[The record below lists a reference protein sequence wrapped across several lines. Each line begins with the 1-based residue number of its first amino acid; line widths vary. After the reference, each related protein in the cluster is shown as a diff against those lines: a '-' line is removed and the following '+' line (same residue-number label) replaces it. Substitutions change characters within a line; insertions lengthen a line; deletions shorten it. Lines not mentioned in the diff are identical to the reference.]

1 LDTAT
6 KRLLLSGNEAVA
18 LAALDYGVAL
28 GTGYPGTPS
37 TEILEYLSAHGGRA
51 QWAPNEKV
59 ALEVGLGVAMAS
71 AAVLVTM
78 KHVGLNVAADPLFTA
93 AYTGTSGSLVI
104 VSADDPGMASSQ
116 NEQDNRRF
124 AVAAAVPMLEPA
136 DAQES
141 YDFTLLA
148 LELSARWHLPF
159 ILRTTTRVCHSK
171 TVVYLLPRERNVLVP
186 HFEHD
191 IRSRVMIPS
200 NARPAHRRLRQK
212 LAELA
217 QWNEE
222 SGPNELVA
230 GQSRLGIVTS
240 GVNFMHVREAAP
252 DASVLKLGLTYP
264 LPLEKI
270 RRFAASVDR
279 CLVIEEGDPYLVE
292 QLRTAGI
299 AVEGKPEMYRFG
311 ELNVTRMRRILVG
324 DTSPEPAALPGK
336 PPTLCQGC
344 PHRIVFGVLKKLDC
358 IVAGDIGC
366 YSLGALPP
374 WEAMDSLVCMGA
386 SIGMGL
392 GLRHALPAD
401 EARRVVSVLGDSTF
415 VHSGIPGLVEMAY
428 NPPHGGHVVLILDN
442 GTTAMTGLQEHP
454 GTGRTLDHA
463 ATGKIVFEDLIRS
476 LGIPNVTVIDPV
488 AAPEE
493 FEQALVE
500 SLASDALSVIITRRT
515 CLLAAGK
522 IRQYE
527 QCSPLATDP
536 HPLPLSQRERGVDS
550 PSPLP
555 EGEGS

>member
-1 LDTAT
+1 LAKAV

-18 LAALDYGVAL
+18 LAALDYGIAL

-37 TEILEYLSAHGGRA
+37 TEILEHFSACGGRA

-59 ALEVGLGVAMAS
+59 ALEVGLGVAMAG
-71 AAVLVTM
+71 AAALVTM

-124 AVAAAVPMLEPA
+124 AVASAVPMLEPA

-171 TVVYLLPRERNVLVP
+171 AVVSPQPREPNALMP

-191 IRSRVMIPS
+191 IRGRVMIPS

-212 LAELA
+212 LTELA

-222 SGPNELVA
+222 LGPNELVT
-230 GQSRLGIVTS
+230 GEDRLGVVTS
-240 GVNFMHVREAAP
+240 GVSFMHVREAVP

-264 LPLEKI
+264 LPLERI
-270 RRFAASVDR
+270 RRFVEGVDR

-292 QLRTAGI
+292 QLRAASI
-299 AVEGKPEMYRFG
+299 SVEGKPDMYRFG
-311 ELNVTRMRRILVG
+311 ELNVARVRRIVAG
-324 DTSPEPAALPGK
+324 DNSPEPAPIPGK

-344 PHRIVFGVLKKLDC
+344 PHRTVFGVLKKLDC

-401 EARRVVSVLGDSTF
+401 EARRVVSVIGDSTF
-415 VHSGIPGLVEMAY
+415 IHSGITGLVEMVY
-428 NPPHGGHVVLILDN
+428 NPPTNGHVVLILDN
-442 GTTAMTGLQEHP
+442 STTAMTGLQEHP

-476 LGIPNVTVIDPV
+476 LGIKNVIVVDPV
-488 AAPEE
+488 AAAAE
-493 FEQALVE
+493 FEEALVK
-500 SLASDALSVIITRRT
+500 SLNCNALTVLITRRT

-527 QCSPLATDP
+527 RSSESPDSRRTATEACS
-536 HPLPLSQRERGVDS
+536 
-550 PSPLP
+550 
-555 EGEGS
+555 GEGN